1 MEQRQMGDSRLVCST
16 VGFGTWEMGKTQYG
30 HIDDNEATEA
40 VRYALDHGITLFDT
54 AEAYG
59 PGHSEILLGKAL
71 GNRRK
76 DIVLVSKVGLLF
88 DESGKLSG
96 LDAGRDRILTATE
109 GCLKRLGTDW
119 IDLLLIHWPDHKT
132 LAEETIGALEELKKE
147 GKIREYGVSNYNVEM
162 MEACE
167 QCGHMAANQVGYH
180 MFDRRMEA
188 EIFPYCEEKK
198 IGFMTY
204 GTLAFGLL
212 TGAFTPETTF
222 VDWDW
227 RSKGKAFG
235 IPLFERE
242 HFLKALKVVDGL
254 KELAKRYDKTV
265 AQLSIAWVLRQSAV
279 STALVGVRKP
289 SEISE
294 NIEAAGWVLTDEI
307 KAEINHIFVKE
318 NVSTYQDAEQVLLPP
333 ALQKGLN

>member
-1 MEQRQMGDSRLVCST
+1 MEQRQMGDSSLVCSA

-30 HIDDNEATEA
+30 QIDDNEAAEA

-71 GNRRK
+71 GSRRK
-76 DIVLVSKVGLLF
+76 DIVLVTKVGLLF
-88 DESGKLSG
+88 DESQKITG
-96 LDAGRDRILTATE
+96 LDASRNHILNATE

-132 LAEETIGALEELKKE
+132 PAAETIGALEELKTE

-167 QCGHMAANQVGYH
+167 QCGHIAANQVGYH
-180 MFDRRMEA
+180 LFDRRMEA
-188 EIFPYCEEKK
+188 DVFPYCAEKK
-198 IGFMTY
+198 IGFMAY

-222 VDWDW
+222 VNWDW

-242 HFLKALKVVDGL
+242 HFARELKVVDGL
-254 KELAKRYDKTV
+254 KALAKRYDKTV
-265 AQLSIAWVLRQSAV
+265 AQLAIASVLSQKVV
-279 STALVGVRKP
+279 STALVGARKP

-307 KAEINHIFVKE
+307 KAEIDRIFAKE
-318 NVSTYQDAEQVLLPP
+318 NVPTYRDGEQIVIPM
-333 ALQKGLN
+333 ALQKT

>member
-1 MEQRQMGDSRLVCST
+1 MGNSSIVCST

-30 HIDDNEATEA
+30 HIDENEATEA
-40 VRYALDHGITLFDT
+40 IHFALDNGITLFDT

-59 PGHSEILLGKAL
+59 PGHSEILLSKAL

-76 DIVLVSKVGLLF
+76 DIVLVTKVGLLF
-88 DESGKLSG
+88 DENGKLSG
-96 LDAGRDRILTATE
+96 LDASRKRILTATE
-109 GCLKRLGTDW
+109 ECLKRLETDW

-132 LAEETIGALEELKKE
+132 PAEETISTLKELKTA
-147 GKIREYGVSNYNVEM
+147 GKIREYGVSNYNVTM
-162 MEACE
+162 MEECE
-167 QCGHMAANQVGYH
+167 QSGHMAANQVGYH

-188 EIFPYCEEKK
+188 EVLPYCQEKK

-235 IPLFERE
+235 VPLFEGE
-242 HFLKALKVVDGL
+242 HFTKSLKVVDRL
-254 KELAKRYDKTV
+254 KALAKRYDKTV
-265 AQLSIAWVLRQSAV
+265 AQLAIAWALNNEAV
-279 STALVGVRKP
+279 SVALVGARKP

-294 NIEAAGWVLTDEI
+294 NIEAADWKLTDEI
-307 KAEINHIFVKE
+307 IAEVDHIFEEE
-318 NVSTYQDAEQVLLPP
+318 NVPTYRDTEQILLPP
-333 ALQKGLN
+333 ALQV